1 MWGPGGRRWGLQVG
15 RGLGHFDGGKSQ
27 SCCPPPTKPA
37 RGSHSSPICRPSG
50 HIRSPRGCLRRLDPH
65 SSEAGLQPGQVPCPH
80 PLAFSPAPRAV
91 WTLLPPRGP
100 RKAKPSNTD
109 AWSSLDV
116 GPGGL
121 AHGGGR
127 WEGSGDRETPK
138 IQPHRKVHPKD
149 AVPWE
154 ELTRLALVCK
164 APPSLLSVHQLA
176 GTGLAIP
183 LSS

>member
-1 MWGPGGRRWGLQVG
+1 MGARRETLGLAGGKGTGTFRWGKIAEL
-15 RGLGHFDGGKSQ
+15 L
-27 SCCPPPTKPA
+27 PPAHQAGPWLSL
-37 RGSHSSPICRPSG
+37 RPICRPSG

-109 AWSSLDV
+109 AWSSPDV

-149 AVPWE
+149 AVPRE